1 MPNDRKEG
9 VHVLLVNETRALA
22 HTGAGKL
29 PRMSS
34 FSKGGYVTKSTG
46 RDIPGGVTRGCDS
59 VTRGLCDCDTKT
71 GVAHTKVVFVQTSDI
86 GFIPM

>member
-34 FSKGGYVTKSTG
+34 FSKGGYVTKSTR
-46 RDIPGGVTRGCDS
+46 RDIPGV
-59 VTRGLCDCDTKT
+59 VTRGL
-71 GVAHTKVVFVQTSDI
+71 
-86 GFIPM
+86 

>member
-1 MPNDRKEG
+1 MPNDRRKG

-46 RDIPGGVTRGCDS
+46 RDIPGGVTRG
-59 VTRGLCDCDTKT
+59 L
-71 GVAHTKVVFVQTSDI
+71 
-86 GFIPM
+86 

>member
-1 MPNDRKEG
+1 MPNDRNKG

-34 FSKGGYVTKSTG
+34 FSKGGYVTNRTE
-46 RDIPGGVTRGCDS
+46 RDIHDS
-59 VTRGLCDCDTKT
+59 VTRG
-71 GVAHTKVVFVQTSDI
+71 
-86 GFIPM
+86 P